1 MLPDF
6 SNLSW
11 GGETIENSYWKA
23 LALCLVLVFIRGWD
37 RLIHAHLWA
46 EDGATYLQQGLAEKW
61 SSLFNEHAGYYQ
73 LLQRLIT
80 QIFLE
85 LPLSAFPFAVCLFC
99 YICYAAIVAQ
109 FARSPFRVY
118 VPSDSAR
125 ILTTLVFCLI
135 PGMVE
140 VLGNLANLLRPA
152 FLFAWLVLMKPP
164 SEELKWWEI
173 FIIAIFAASA
183 GQIVVLFPLLA
194 FRLYYQNKYKMP
206 VRALFREG
214 LTAGIILI
222 ITLFNILQ
230 PRYVPD
236 FPIPEMNF
244 ILIALHHSIFIQ
256 LVFHPLFGPQATQL
270 FVDATNGLILSLL
283 GSVLLFIAMYYLLLK
298 RGLPGKQ
305 LFLGVSLSFFIVL
318 MTVVLRPYAAETY
331 INGPVQLP
339 QWFWAHRYAYQ
350 VAPFAIVL
358 WLGVFRPKYLIKN
371 GLLHIALVF
380 MIGYFIHN
388 ANFFKILAYKKN
400 ANWVEDTRILESSI
414 KSGCPST
421 VSVPISPEGWSFS
434 YSSPVKIDCP

>member
-1 MLPDF
+1 MQPRFDVSSAKLVDF
-6 SNLSW
+6 SNLNW

-37 RLIHAHLWA
+37 RLMHAHLWA
-46 EDGATYLQQGLAEKW
+46 EDGATYLQQGLAEGW
-61 SSLFNEHAGYYQ
+61 SSLFNEYRGYYQ

-125 ILTTLVFCLI
+125 ILTTLVLCLI

-140 VLGNLANLLRPA
+140 VLGNLANILRPA

-173 FIIAIFAASA
+173 FFIAIFTASA
-183 GQIVVLFPLLA
+183 GQIVILLPLIA

-214 LTAGIILI
+214 LIAGIILI

-230 PRYVPD
+230 PRYAPD
-236 FPIPEMNF
+236 APIPEMVD
-244 ILIALHHSIFIQ
+244 ILIVLHHSIFIQ
-256 LVFHPLFGPQATQL
+256 LVFQPLFGPQATQL

-283 GSVLLFIAMYYLLLK
+283 GSVLLFIGVYAESC
-298 RGLPGKQ
+298 GLI
-305 LFLGVSLSFFIVL
+305 LAFLGSGGRNAATIFSL
-318 MTVVLRPYAAETY
+318 R
-331 INGPVQLP
+331 
-339 QWFWAHRYAYQ
+339 
-350 VAPFAIVL
+350 
-358 WLGVFRPKYLIKN
+358 
-371 GLLHIALVF
+371 
-380 MIGYFIHN
+380 
-388 ANFFKILAYKKN
+388 
-400 ANWVEDTRILESSI
+400 
-414 KSGCPST
+414 
-421 VSVPISPEGWSFS
+421 
-434 YSSPVKIDCP
+434 YSSSR